1 MTTGSRAAGQAHDDD
16 DRTPACRYLY
26 RAGHGLLPAAGLP
39 ADAGPAPLAA
49 ADSWLVAHGRVR
61 ALDRHQLRFAQACA
75 AAGRAGPD
83 RFPGPDDLA
92 RFWSAVVA
100 RLPRTGCWFPRVE
113 LAGPGTAEL
122 RLLLR
127 PAPPLGT
134 TARLWLGDTADRRRM
149 PRRKGP
155 DLGRLTTM
163 RDRAVAAGA
172 DDALLTTPGGIV
184 LEGATTSLLWWEDGC
199 LCLPSPGLRTVP
211 GVTSGLLAER
221 ARELAIPVARRRV
234 TVGGLAGREV
244 WAVNALHGLRP
255 VIGWAGS
262 GGGPGTG
269 PGAATRAPAWRRWL
283 QEAAAPLPST
293 A

>member
-1 MTTGSRAAGQAHDDD
+1 MTTGSRAAGQARDDD
-16 DRTPACRYLY
+16 NRTPACRYRY
-26 RAGHGLLPAAGLP
+26 RVGHGLLPAAGLP
-39 ADAGPAPLAA
+39 ADVGPAPVAA

-61 ALDRHQLRFAQACA
+61 ALGRHQLRFARACA
-75 AAGRAGPD
+75 AAGRTGPGP
-83 RFPGPDDLA
+83 FPGPDDLTG
-92 RFWSAVVA
+92 FWCAVVA

-113 LAGPGTAEL
+113 LAGPGPPEL

-134 TARLWLGDTADRRRM
+134 TARLWLDDPADRRRT

-155 DLGRLTTM
+155 DLHRLTAL

-199 LCLPSPGLRTVP
+199 LCLPAAGLRTLP
-211 GVTSGLLAER
+211 GITSGLLTDR
-221 ARELAIPVARRRV
+221 ARELGIPVARRRV
-234 TVGGLAGREV
+234 TVAGLAGREL

-255 VIGWAGS
+255 VTGWAGS
-262 GGGPGTG
+262 AAGSGAEPGP
-269 PGAATRAPAWRRWL
+269 ARRAPAWQRWL
-283 QEAAAPLPST
+283 QEAADPLPGPG
-293 A
+293 